1 MLIFNNKYW
10 TFPWIKAII
19 VEISPLPSCQS
30 LWNSNTQWRN
40 AAHTHIAT
48 SHLFLSLCLLRP
60 RPPSR
65 RLTPSGRLCPNWETF
80 TSTMPSARLTE
91 PTGEPRYGG
100 DGTVKS
106 EISDWIFF
114 NSSRSSSSSLPA
126 PWWEWIFLRR
136 LPASWWRR
144 SLTTSPWLWRNL
156 RGPSWPSSEGENFSF
171 QQFIEVWTSECNR
184 TCVKNYNPGIPVLTG
199 P

>member
-10 TFPWIKAII
+10 TFPGIKVII
-19 VEISPLPSCQS
+19 VEISLLPASHCETATHGEETQLTHTLLHLTSSC
-30 LWNSNTQWRN
+30 
-40 AAHTHIAT
+40 
-48 SHLFLSLCLLRP
+48 LCVSSDQGLPAGDWLLQGV
-60 RPPSR
+60 SVQTGR
-65 RLTPSGRLCPNWETF
+65 RLRQRCLRHGSQSPQVSPDT
-80 TSTMPSARLTE
+80 A
-91 PTGEPRYGG
+91 
-100 DGTVKS
+100 VKS

-171 QQFIEVWTSECNR
+171 QQFIKVWTSELNR
-184 TCVKNYNPGIPVLTG
+184 TCVKNYNPGSPVLTG